1 VEQVGEWCGLAM
13 DGDRSEG
20 EFEFETEFADGRC
33 RWLGKE
39 FDHSRRLPQDGLHGG
54 AGAMVAESGQGEATT
69 AAELGLAQVAAIKG
83 IEDLAP
89 LFGSAVAGHPQSS
102 PGLRKA
108 VDGLGRALTVEGR
121 RGQGDWE
128 EIGILG
134 RRALR
139 DTRPLAVRGQPE
151 VREYRARFFDGSDH
165 LSGDWSPV
173 ETVTVSP

>member
-1 VEQVGEWCGLAM
+1 MVRPLDAGRRRPDRDRARKRWGHAGL
-13 DGDRSEG
+13 
-20 EFEFETEFADGRC
+20 
-33 RWLGKE
+33 L
-39 FDHSRRLPQDGLHGG
+39 
-54 AGAMVAESGQGEATT
+54 
-69 AAELGLAQVAAIKG
+69 
-83 IEDLAP
+83 
-89 LFGSAVAGHPQSS
+89 
-102 PGLRKA
+102 
-108 VDGLGRALTVEGR
+108 VEGR

>member
-1 VEQVGEWCGLAM
+1 MTPE
-13 DGDRSEG
+13 EG
-20 EFEFETEFADGRC
+20 R
-33 RWLGKE
+33 
-39 FDHSRRLPQDGLHGG
+39 G
-54 AGAMVAESGQGEATT
+54 AGLRMRSMEQMVRPLDAGRRRPDRDRARKRWGHA
-69 AAELGLAQVAAIKG
+69 GL
-83 IEDLAP
+83 L
-89 LFGSAVAGHPQSS
+89 
-102 PGLRKA
+102 
-108 VDGLGRALTVEGR
+108 VEGR